1 MVSFGTLRV
10 EALDKSRSSWLPD
23 ARMETGSDKIRI
35 AKLVRSRRRTIELTI
50 TEDARLVVRA
60 PLRTPLHL
68 IHGVIDKKQQWIRR
82 KIREAG
88 SRRMLPPREFR
99 DGERF
104 MFLGK
109 TYKLE
114 ISRHMERPVELG
126 DRLYISSLAL
136 PEARRALKEWF
147 RENAARHI
155 SGRCAHYARL
165 IGRAPNLVRISNA
178 EKRWGSCSPEGNLNF
193 SWRLMMAPPGGD
205 RLHRRPRD
213 GPHGGPEP
221 LGLFLGQGGFHNAG
235 LSRSEKM
242 AQGKRLHADDRL
254 RI

>member
-23 ARMETGSDKIRI
+23 ARMETGSDKITI

-60 PLRTPLHL
+60 PLRTPLHF
-68 IHGVIDKKQQWIRR
+68 IRDVVDKKQEWIRR

-88 SRRMLPPREFR
+88 SRPVLTPREFR

-104 MFLGK
+104 LFLGK
-109 TYKLE
+109 AYELE
-114 ISRHMERPVELG
+114 ISRCRARPVELG

-193 SWRLMMAPPGGD
+193 SWRLMMAPPEVID
-205 RLHRRPRD
+205 YIVVHEMAHMEVPNHSASFWD
-213 GPHGGPEP
+213 KVASIMPEYRV
-221 LGLFLGQGGFHNAG
+221 H
-235 LSRSEKM
+235 K
-242 AQGKRLHADDRL
+242 KWL
-254 RI
+254 RENGCLLTID

>member
-1 MVSFGTLRV
+1 MRCFGTLWV
-10 EALDKSRSSWLPD
+10 EALDKIRSSWLPD
-23 ARMETGSDKIRI
+23 ARMETGPDKITI

-82 KIREAG
+82 KIREAD
-88 SRRMLPPREFR
+88 SRPVLPPREFR

-104 MFLGK
+104 LFLGK
-109 TYKLE
+109 TYELE
-114 ISRHMERPVELG
+114 ISRCRARPVELG

-136 PEARRALKEWF
+136 PEARRALTEWF

-193 SWRLMMAPPGGD
+193 SWRLMMAPPEVID
-205 RLHRRPRD
+205 YIVVHEMAHLEVPNHSASFWD
-213 GPHGGPEP
+213 KVASIMPEYRV
-221 LGLFLGQGGFHNAG
+221 H
-235 LSRSEKM
+235 K
-242 AQGKRLHADDRL
+242 KWL
-254 RI
+254 RENGCLLTID

>member
-1 MVSFGTLRV
+1 MRSFGTLWV
-10 EALDKSRSSWLPD
+10 EALDKSTPSWLPD
-23 ARMETGSDKIRI
+23 ARMETGPDKITI

-88 SRRMLPPREFR
+88 SRHMLPPREFR

-104 MFLGK
+104 LFLGK
-109 TYKLE
+109 AYELD
-114 ISRHMERPVELG
+114 ISRRMARPVELG

-136 PEARRALKEWF
+136 PEARRVLKEWY
-147 RENAARHI
+147 RENAEKHI
-155 SGRCAHYARL
+155 SGRCAYYAKL
-165 IGRAPNLVRISNA
+165 IGRAPKLVRMSNA

-193 SWRLMMAPPGGD
+193 SWRLIMAPPEVID
-205 RLHRRPRD
+205 YLVVH
-213 GPHGGPEP
+213 E
-221 LGLFLGQGGFHNAG
+221 
-235 LSRSEKM
+235 M
-242 AQGKRLHADDRL
+242 AHLEVPNHSASFWDKVASIMPDYRVWQKWL
-254 RI
+254 RENGRMLTIN